1 MVYIHVPLINISSR
15 TQHETNKQTY
25 KQESDKQTNKHSY
38 PHLEFFEWLKRPG
51 LVPAQAVY
59 VDTTRN
65 VDTVGHVTDILST
78 E

>member
-1 MVYIHVPLINISSR
+1 MK
-15 TQHETNKQTY
+15 QTNKHTN
-25 KQESDKQTNKHSY
+25 KSLTNKHSY